1 MLLSL
6 DKISKN
12 FQVPILNNISFAM
25 DSASIISLL
34 GASGCGKSTLLRIIA
49 GLEEPTSGSV
59 VTQAK
64 LSFVFQ
70 DPLLLSWRT
79 ALENVALP
87 LEMQNIPVEE
97 RRSRALKSL
106 DWVGLKQSANQ
117 HPDAL
122 SGGMKMRVSLARA
135 LITNPSLLLLDEP
148 FAALDELTRHHLNEE
163 LLKLKSVHNIG
174 MILVTH
180 NIFESAFLSDRV
192 LVLGGTPAEIK
203 SDTTI
208 GYDTLRCANLRST
221 PKFAQTVGILQDELR
236 GTML

>member
-6 DKISKN
+6 EKVSKN
-12 FQVPILNNISFAM
+12 FQHPILDNISFVM
-25 DSASIISLL
+25 ESASILSLL

-49 GLEEPTSGSV
+49 GIEKPTTGSV
-59 VTQAK
+59 STQAK

-87 LEMQNIPVEE
+87 LEMQSMSAEE
-97 RRSRALKSL
+97 RRHRALKSL
-106 DWVGLKQSANQ
+106 EWVGLKKSANQ

-135 LITNPSLLLLDEP
+135 LITKPSLLLLDEP

-163 LLKLKSVHNIG
+163 LLKLKSEHDIG

-192 LVLGGTPAEIK
+192 LVLGGAPAEIK
-203 SDTTI
+203 SDITI
-208 GYDTLRCANLRST
+208 SYSSPRSANLRST
-221 PKFAQTVGILQDELR
+221 PEFAQAVGILQEELR
-236 GTML
+236 GTIP